1 MSHIENEKFWE
12 LVKEQEEELLEQ
24 DRKMMV
30 ESLTALEY
38 DDSELEEM
46 MQMEERYLLTR
57 KNR

>member
-30 ESLTALEY
+30 ESLVALEY

-46 MQMEERYLLTR
+46 MEMEERYLLTR